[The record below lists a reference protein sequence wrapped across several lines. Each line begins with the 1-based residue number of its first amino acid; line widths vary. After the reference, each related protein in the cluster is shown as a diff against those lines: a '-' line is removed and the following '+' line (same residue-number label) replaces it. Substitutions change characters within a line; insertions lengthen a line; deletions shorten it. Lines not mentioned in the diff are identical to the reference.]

1 MKFKDITA
9 IAMLRLRNRSSV
21 VTIAALSFGIIMLT
35 IVLWLTFSFYFD
47 FQTKAKDT
55 PENYVI
61 NITGNATDYID
72 VRSSTGDEYIKNHCG
87 FQFNNTQFKKFINEN
102 DIIWNEI
109 MFNIG
114 NGSFSKEK
122 STYTFSVNEDNKIDE
137 DIAKPSEY
145 YDNNLFAIKFY
156 ESDKLYPDIF
166 NDYIQKK
173 FGYPIITGN
182 RFGNE
187 RDEVIVSE
195 IFLENIGLNPAQALN
210 AKLSL
215 SINYNNFSEYSLT
228 CLDDDNVFENNHIYT
243 DAANKNKIAPIN
255 GDIKIFS
262 NYRIKGIISKE
273 YYNINDLTKNDS
285 HIWMKK
291 DSLVTSDGENT
302 LPLSSI
308 QKIHDGYGYGFSD
321 TVIYTYK
328 NTDYITESLRITA
341 DGAFYPFFV
350 NNGYSDSEFNNKF
363 MPIKRAWKDYGSFK
377 ELNAVSSMLDKIS
390 VENGNIGDY
399 FDGYTQGFL
408 QLREMNNIISVI
420 VITLSLIGFITLL
433 TILINY
439 GNIMSFNARKRSKY
453 MHMMVCMGIKESDKK
468 NLLWLEM
475 FLLLLLALLI
485 SLILS
490 AAIIGTA
497 TAIINALL
505 QRNGALVGFK
515 LKFGYY
521 PLAFVVIAL
530 IMSFIYSGLAAAIN
544 KRKNS

>member
-1 MKFKDITA
+1 MRFRDITA

-61 NITGNATDYID
+61 NITGNTTDYID
-72 VRSSTGDEYIKNHCG
+72 VRSSTGDEYIKNYSG
-87 FQFNNTQFKKFINEN
+87 FQFDNTQFTNFVSEN
-102 DIIWNEI
+102 DVMWDEI

-114 NGSFSKEK
+114 NNSFSKEK
-122 STYTFSVNEDNKIDE
+122 SQYTFSVNEDNNIDE

-145 YDNNLFAIKFY
+145 FDNNLFAIKFY
-156 ESDKLYPDIF
+156 ESAKLYPDIF
-166 NDYIQKK
+166 NDYIQNK

-182 RFGNE
+182 GFGNE
-187 RDEVIVSE
+187 REEVIVSE
-195 IFLENIGLNPAQALN
+195 IFLENIGLNPAQALDAN
-210 AKLSL
+210 LSL

-262 NYRIKGIISKE
+262 NYRIKGIIRKE
-273 YYNINDLTKNDS
+273 YYNINSLTKNDS

-350 NNGYSDSEFNNKF
+350 NNGYSDSDFENKF

-377 ELNAVSSMLDKIS
+377 NLNAVSSMLDRIS

-420 VITLSLIGFITLL
+420 VITLSLLGFITLL

-468 NLLWLEM
+468 KLLWLEM

-485 SLILS
+485 SLVLS
-490 AAIIGTA
+490 AAITGSA

-505 QRNGALVGFK
+505 QQNGALVGFK

-530 IMSFIYSGLAAAIN
+530 IMSLIYSGLAAAIN
-544 KRKNS
+544 KRKNG

>member
-1 MKFKDITA
+1 MRFRDITA

-21 VTIAALSFGIIMLT
+21 VTITALSFGIIMLT

-47 FQTKAKDT
+47 FQNKAKDT

-61 NITGNATDYID
+61 NITGNTTDYID
-72 VRSSTGDEYIKNHCG
+72 VRSSTGDEYIKNHSG
-87 FQFNNTQFKKFINEN
+87 FQFKNSQFTNFVSEN
-102 DIIWNEI
+102 DIMWDEI

-114 NGSFSKEK
+114 NNSTSKEK
-122 STYTFSVNEDNKIDE
+122 STYTFSVNEDNNIHE
-137 DIAKPSEY
+137 DLALSSEY

-156 ESDKLYPDIF
+156 ESEKLYPDIF

-182 RFGNE
+182 GFGNE

-195 IFLENIGLNPAQALN
+195 IFLENIGLNPANALN
-210 AKLSL
+210 ANLSL

-228 CLDDDNVFENNHIYT
+228 CLDDDNVFENHHIYT
-243 DAANKNKIAPIN
+243 NAANKNKIAPIN
-255 GDIKIFS
+255 GDIKIFR
-262 NYRIKGIISKE
+262 NYRIKGIIRKE

-328 NTDYITESLRITA
+328 NTNYVTESLRITA

-350 NNGYSDSEFNNKF
+350 NNGYSDSDLNNKF

-377 ELNAVSSMLDKIS
+377 KLNAVSSLLDRIS
-390 VENGNIGDY
+390 VENGNSRDV
-399 FDGYTQGFL
+399 FHGYTQGFL

-420 VITLSLIGFITLL
+420 VITLSLLGFITLL
-433 TILINY
+433 TIFINY

-468 NLLWLEM
+468 KLLWLEM

-490 AAIIGTA
+490 AAITGTA

-530 IMSFIYSGLAAAIN
+530 VMSLIYSGLAAAIT
-544 KRKNS
+544 KRKNG